1 MLVEGLLWVLVI
13 GVALLYGALGSSPG
27 PLPLALLVSL
37 SAVATWCPPPV
48 SASAT
53 GATMATAAAAIVTG
67 NGPLTP
73 DQVLAFLPSLVAAW
87 SLATAVALVVG
98 FGALY
103 STLRVTRPPDPAAA
117 ASFDPTAVS
126 LVGVQ
131 LAELAVGVLGVLLVT
146 GEYSSGTIRTTLA
159 AVPARLPVL
168 WGKAVAFALTTLI
181 LCAPAAVVAFLVGQS
196 ILAREQLDTSLGQPG
211 TARAVLGSAL
221 YLTAVGLLGLGL
233 GALLRS
239 TAGAVA
245 GLFGVLFAPQ
255 LLTGLLPGA
264 WSDHI
269 YPYLPVPAGVAVTA
283 VQPDPASLGPW
294 SGFALFCL
302 YVGIVLAAA
311 AWRLGRRDA

>member
-1 MLVEGLLWVLVI
+1 M
-13 GVALLYGALGSSPG
+13 
-27 PLPLALLVSL
+27 
-37 SAVATWCPPPV
+37 TR
-48 SASAT
+48 T
-53 GATMATAAAAIVTG
+53 RQTAPARPADPAGQRVTQARVVRSEWTK
-67 NGPLTP
+67 LRT
-73 DQVLAFLPSLVAAW
+73 VPSTAW
-87 SLATAVALVVG
+87 SLLATVG
-98 FGALY
+98 LIVGVGGLY
-103 STLRVTRPPDPAAA
+103 SLLRVTRPPTDPAAV

-126 LVGVQ
+126 LTGVQ
-131 LAELAVGVLGVLLVT
+131 LAELAVGILGVLLVA
-146 GEYSSGTIRTTLA
+146 GEYATGTIRVSFA
-159 AVPARLPVL
+159 AVPRRLPVL
-168 WGKAVAFALTTLI
+168 WGKAVVVGLATLV
-181 LCAPAAVVAFLVGQS
+181 LCLPAALAAFLVGQS
-196 ILAREQLDTSLGQPG
+196 VLSAKHLDIALGDPG
-211 TARAVLGSAL
+211 VARAVLGSAL
-221 YLTAVGLLGLGL
+221 YLSAVGLLGLGL

-302 YVGIVLAAA
+302 YVGIVLAVA